1 MAIDRFLFLQSQDC
15 LGIVG
20 RWTKRSFLDD
30 FLILY
35 GPSLDIPTLS
45 RDVPG
50 TSRGGLVLLG
60 ERGFTNWKKAIER
73 FKSHERSGFH
83 KSAVMMIDSASAS
96 VSVARHLNK
105 KHEREMVESRHALSK
120 IFSSL
125 KYLAAQGLAI
135 RGKTEETSNYR
146 QLLQLRSED
155 SEILKKWLQRP
166 QKFKCFSSDI
176 SNEVLEIMAHAALR
190 ELVKKVKSSKF
201 YSVMLD
207 ETADISAKE
216 QI

>member
-1 MAIDRFLFLQSQDC
+1 MPL
-15 LGIVG
+15 
-20 RWTKRSFLDD
+20 
-30 FLILY
+30 
-35 GPSLDIPTLS
+35 PTES
-45 RDVPG
+45 REKYSYYTFV
-50 TSRGGLVLLG
+50 

-125 KYLAAQGLAI
+125 KYFAAQGLAI

-146 QLLQLRSED
+146 QLLQLRSKD
-155 SEILKKWLQRP
+155 SEILRKWLQRP

-176 SNEVLEIMAHAALR
+176 SNEVLEIMAHAALW
-190 ELVKKVKSSKF
+190 ELVKEVKSSKF
-201 YSVMLD
+201 FSVMLD
-207 ETADISAKE
+207 GTADISAKE